1 MMTSMDPKRLGIA
14 IAISIAI
21 LLVFELF
28 VQGPAREAERARQA
42 EITAIREAEE
52 AANRAAAERARVAA
66 TPGETVREAAR
77 TTPDLRVRIDAPR
90 VLGQINLTGARI
102 DDLVLRDFGVTVE
115 RDSERVR
122 LLSPR
127 GSPEPY
133 FAQFG
138 WTVSAEGRAVRVP
151 DANTA
156 WNTSSAAL
164 TPGNPVTLWWD
175 NGEGQRFEL
184 IFTIDR
190 DFMFR
195 VEQRVLNS
203 AAASVQV
210 QTWGRI
216 RREYTPQTAGNW
228 ILHEGLIGVMG
239 GTLREFTYSAARDEA
254 NKGTEGRGPG
264 TVLDHAGLGGWAGF
278 TDKYWLTALIPDQ
291 AAEVAMAF
299 RRVQIEA
306 IGETRAGEGW
316 QADFL
321 APPKEIR
328 PGQANSVSSHF
339 FAGAKEVH
347 LLDRYAAA
355 LGIPKFDRAVD
366 FGWFY
371 FLTRP
376 FFFALHWLG
385 VATGNYGV
393 AILIFTVFVKALFFP
408 LANKSYKA
416 MAKMKALQ
424 PKMAELK
431 EKFGDDAQAM
441 QREMM
446 ALYKREK
453 VNPVSGCLPIII
465 QIPVFFALYKVLV
478 VTIEM
483 RHAPFMLWI
492 EDLSAPDPTNIF
504 NLFGLIPFDPTILP
518 MVGPFLHLGVF
529 PLFMGLTMWLQQRL
543 NPQPTDPIQAK
554 VFAWMPILFTFM
566 LGSQP
571 AGLVIYWAWNNLLS
585 IGQQWLIM
593 KRAGVA
599 NPIAT
604 T

>member
-1 MMTSMDPKRLGIA
+1 MTNMDPKRLGIA
-14 IAISIAI
+14 IAISIVI

-28 VQGPAREAERARQA
+28 VQGPQREATRARQA
-42 EITAIREAEE
+42 EIAAIREAEE
-52 AANRAAAERARVAA
+52 QASRAAAERTRVAI
-66 TPGETVREAAR
+66 TPGETAREATR

-90 VLGQINLTGARI
+90 VSGQINLTGARL
-102 DDLVLRDFGVTVE
+102 DDLVLRDFGETVAP
-115 RDSERVR
+115 DSPRVR

-127 GSPEPY
+127 NSPEPY

-138 WTVSAEGRAVRVP
+138 WTVSADGRAVKVP
-151 DANTA
+151 DVNTA
-156 WNTSSAAL
+156 WNTSSSVL
-164 TPGNPVTLWWD
+164 TAGNAVTLWWD

-203 AAASVQV
+203 AAEPVQV
-210 QTWGRI
+210 QTWGRV
-216 RREYTPQTAGNW
+216 RREHTPRTAGNW

-239 GTLREFTYSAARDEA
+239 GTLREFTYAAARDEA
-254 NKGTEGRGPG
+254 NKATEGKPAG
-264 TVLDHAGLGGWAGF
+264 TVLQYTGVGGWAGF

-291 AAEVAMAF
+291 SAEVTLAF
-299 RRVQIEA
+299 RFA
-306 IGETRAGEGW
+306 PEGGMDRW

-321 APPKEIR
+321 APVKEIR
-328 PGQANSVSSHF
+328 PGQATSVAGHF

-355 LGIPKFDRAVD
+355 LNIPKFDRAVD

-376 FFFALHWLG
+376 FFFAIDWLFQI
-385 VATGNYGV
+385 TGNFGV

-431 EKFGDDAQAM
+431 EKFGDDSQAM

-453 VNPVSGCLPIII
+453 VNPVSGCLPIVI
-465 QIPVFFALYKVLV
+465 QIPVFFSLYKVLV

-492 EDLSAPDPTNIF
+492 RDLSAPDPTNIF
-504 NLFGLIPFDPTILP
+504 TLFGLIPFDPTVLP

-529 PLFMGLTMWLQQRL
+529 PLFMGFTMWLQQRL

-554 VFAWMPILFTFM
+554 VFAWMPIMFTFM

-593 KRAGVA
+593 KRSGVA

>member
-1 MMTSMDPKRLGIA
+1 MTQLDPKRLGLA
-14 IAISIAI
+14 IGISILI

-28 VQGPAREAERARQA
+28 VQRPAREAQRAHQA
-42 EITAIREAEE
+42 EITAMREAEE
-52 AANRAAAERARVAA
+52 AANRDAAERLRAVN
-66 TPGETVREAAR
+66 TPGETVREAVR

-90 VLGQINLTGARI
+90 VAGNINLTGARI
-102 DDLVLRDFGVTVE
+102 DDLLLRDFGVSVE

-122 LLSPR
+122 LLHPR
-127 GSPEPY
+127 GTTEPY

-138 WTVSAEGRAVRVP
+138 WTVAAEGRPVRVP
-151 DANTA
+151 DINTS

-164 TPGNPVTLWWD
+164 TPGSPVTLWWD
-175 NGEGQRFEL
+175 NDQGQRFEL

-195 VEQRVLNS
+195 VEQRVVNS
-203 AAASVQV
+203 AAEMVQV
-210 QTWGRI
+210 QTWARI
-216 RREYTPQTAGNW
+216 RREHTPQTAGNW
-228 ILHEGLIGVMG
+228 ILHEGLIGVAG
-239 GTLREFTYSAARDEA
+239 GTLREFTYSSARDEA
-254 NKGTEGRGPG
+254 NKTVEGRPPN
-264 TVLDHAGLGGWAGF
+264 TVFTLAGQGGWAGF

-291 AAEVAMAF
+291 AADTTISF
-299 RRVQIEA
+299 RRIQVEA
-306 IGETRAGEGW
+306 NRDTRAGDGW
-316 QADFL
+316 QADVL
-321 APPKEIR
+321 APAKDIR
-328 PGQANSVSSHF
+328 PGQAASVSSHF

-347 LLDRYAAA
+347 LLDRYAEA

-376 FFFALHWLG
+376 FFFALDWLFQL
-385 VATGNYGV
+385 TGNFGF
-393 AILIFTVFVKALFFP
+393 AILIFTVVVKGLFFP

-424 PKMAELK
+424 PKMTELK
-431 EKFGDDAQAM
+431 AKFGDDPQAM
-441 QREMM
+441 QKEMM

-453 VNPVSGCLPIII
+453 VNPVSGCLPVII

-483 RHAPFMLWI
+483 RHAPFILWI
-492 EDLSAPDPTNIF
+492 NDLSAPDPTNIF
-504 NLFGLIPFDPTILP
+504 TLFGLIPFDPTVLP
-518 MVGPFLHLGVF
+518 FVGPFLHLGVF

-543 NPQPTDPIQAK
+543 NPQPPDPIQAK
-554 VFAWMPILFTFM
+554 VFAWMPIIFTFM

-599 NPIAT
+599 NPIASS
-604 T
+604 

>member
-1 MMTSMDPKRLGIA
+1 MTDMDPKRLGIA

-21 LLVFELF
+21 LLVFELL
-28 VQGPAREAERARQA
+28 VQGPQRQAQRAREA

-52 AANRAAAERARVAA
+52 AASRAAAERARVAA
-66 TPGETVREAAR
+66 TPGETAREPVR

-90 VLGQINLTGARI
+90 VSGAINLTGARL
-102 DDLVLRDFGVTVE
+102 DDLVLRDFGETVAP
-115 RDSERVR
+115 DSPRVR
-122 LLSPR
+122 LLGAR
-127 GSPEPY
+127 NTPEPY

-138 WTVSAEGRAVRVP
+138 WTVSAEGRPVKVP
-151 DANTA
+151 DVNTA
-156 WNTSSAAL
+156 WNTSSSVL
-164 TPGNPVTLWWD
+164 TPGSPVTLWWD

-184 IFTIDR
+184 VFSIDR

-203 AAASVQV
+203 AADPVQV
-210 QTWGRI
+210 QTWGRV
-216 RREYTPQTAGNW
+216 RREYTPRTAGNW

-239 GTLREFTYSAARDEA
+239 GTLREFTFSAARDEA
-254 NKGTEGRGPG
+254 KKAAEGRPAG
-264 TVLDHAGLGGWAGF
+264 TIQQHTGTGGWAGF

-291 AAEVAMAF
+291 AAEVTLAF
-299 RRVQIEA
+299 RASQEDGIDR
-306 IGETRAGEGW
+306 W

-321 APPKEIR
+321 APVKEIR
-328 PGQANSVSSHF
+328 PGQVNSVAGHF

-355 LGIPKFDRAVD
+355 LNIPKFDRAVD

-376 FFFALHWLG
+376 FFFAIDWLFQI
-385 VATGNYGV
+385 TGNFGI
-393 AILIFTVFVKALFFP
+393 AILIFTVFVKAAFFP
-408 LANKSYKA
+408 LANKSYRA

-424 PKMAELK
+424 PKMTELK
-431 EKFGDDAQAM
+431 EKFGEDPQAM

-453 VNPVSGCLPIII
+453 VNPVSGCLPVVI
-465 QIPVFFALYKVLV
+465 QIPVFFSLYKVLV

-483 RHAPFMLWI
+483 RHAPFVLWI
-492 EDLSAPDPTNIF
+492 RDLSAPDPTNIF
-504 NLFGLIPFDPTILP
+504 TLFGLIPFDPTVLP
-518 MVGPFLHLGVF
+518 MLGPFLHLGVF
-529 PLFMGLTMWLQQRL
+529 PLFMGFTMWLQQRL
-543 NPQPTDPIQAK
+543 NPQPADPVQAK
-554 VFAWMPILFTFM
+554 VFAWMPIIFTFM
-566 LGSQP
+566 LGNQP

-593 KRAGVA
+593 KRQGIAH
-599 NPIAT
+599 PIAGT
-604 T
+604 

>member
-1 MMTSMDPKRLGIA
+1 MTQMDPKRLGLA
-14 IAISIAI
+14 IGISILI

-28 VQGPAREAERARQA
+28 VQGPAREATRARQA

-52 AANRAAAERARVAA
+52 AASREAAERLRVAA
-66 TPGETVREAAR
+66 TPGESTREQVR
-77 TTPDLRVRIDAPR
+77 TTPDMRVRIEAPR
-90 VLGQINLTGARI
+90 VSGAINLTGARI
-102 DDLVLRDFGVTVE
+102 DDLLLRDFGETVE
-115 RDSERVR
+115 ADSPRVR

-127 GSPEPY
+127 GTAEPY

-138 WTVSAEGRAVRVP
+138 WTVSAEGQPVRVP
-151 DANTA
+151 DVATA
-156 WNTSSAAL
+156 WNTSSSAL
-164 TPGNPVTLWWD
+164 TPGTPVTLWWD
-175 NGEGQRFEL
+175 NEQGQRFEL
-184 IFTIDR
+184 IFSIDR

-203 AAASVQV
+203 AAAPVQV
-210 QTWGRI
+210 QTWARI
-216 RREYTPQTAGNW
+216 RREHTPQTSGNW
-228 ILHEGLIGVMG
+228 ILHEGLIGVVG
-239 GTLREFTYSAARDEA
+239 GTLREFTYSSARDQA
-254 NKGTEGRGPG
+254 AKAAEGGAPG
-264 TVLDHAGLGGWAGF
+264 TVFTLAGQGGWAGF
-278 TDKYWLTALIPDQ
+278 TDKYWLTALVPDQ
-291 AAEVAMAF
+291 AAEATITF
-299 RRVQIEA
+299 RRVQVEPLRD
-306 IGETRAGEGW
+306 TRAGEGW
-316 QADFL
+316 QADVL
-321 APPKEIR
+321 APTKDIR
-328 PGQANSVSSHF
+328 PGQATSVASHF

-347 LLDRYAAA
+347 LLDRYAEA

-376 FFFALHWLG
+376 FFFALDWLFQL
-385 VATGNYGV
+385 TGNFGV
-393 AILIFTVFVKALFFP
+393 AILIFTVIVKGLFFP

-424 PKMAELK
+424 PKMTELK
-431 EKFGDDAQAM
+431 AKFGDDAQAM

-453 VNPVSGCLPIII
+453 VNPVSGCLPVII

-483 RHAPFMLWI
+483 RHQPFILWI
-492 EDLSAPDPTNIF
+492 RDLSAPDPTNIF
-504 NLFGLIPFDPTILP
+504 TLFGLIPFDPTVLP
-518 MVGPFLHLGVF
+518 FIGPFLHLGVF
-529 PLFMGLTMWLQQRL
+529 PLFMGFTMWLQQRL
-543 NPQPTDPIQAK
+543 NPQPPDPIQAK
-554 VFAWMPILFTFM
+554 VFAWMPIIFTFM

-593 KRAGVA
+593 KRAGIA
-599 NPIAT
+599 NPAAT